1 MDPNRCNRCF
11 VLFQSKYHYQRHNT
25 RKVICTETTICP
37 ECNEDFKFKS
47 VLIRHLSGR
56 SACNNKKFETYED
69 DEGNITYGCFYC
81 KKKFAY
87 LSNVHRHVRSCKMNI
102 NRLQLNTS
110 SKDANSRDKKISNPR
125 DTNPRDINPRDM
137 VRKVRNFVNECVI
150 SNTAIKYKDKVRMIH
165 TIKKTFEFNFKM
177 TEGVSI
183 RPFGHEYVIF
193 ISGVDIKIFME
204 EFVNFEKFVIQSAK
218 MIYGNSLY
226 PENYNIYMEDKHDMQ
241 VMVYGSNG
249 WYLEYFDIIKRK
261 VYDTIQKIFMKKND
275 KLDSKASKTQAKCD
289 KYFKSNRQEVF
300 RIIDIKLRKAMV
312 KWKSF
317 YSKEERNL
325 RIISIK
331 QKAQRE
337 ATTRQTTFRKSS
349 TKSDTDEE
357 SNTTTFRKSSAK
369 TDTDEES
376 NTTTFRKSSAKADT
390 IEESNTTTFRK
401 SSAKADTIEESN
413 TTTFRKSSAKADTI
427 EESNTSEELQNDQ
440 MSDGTASSDEVE
452 ENSDSTNISIDKPV
466 PKKTTSKKKI
476 PSIDAAPKRAKVMFI
491 PIGTQS
497 NTVDELSSIDADA
510 QSNTVDEFSSIDAQ
524 SIDADAQSIDADP
537 LLEEL
542 DESMNSEELREFN
555 KSCEEQ
561 RLLLLQKKDD
571 PPSEEEDS

>member
-369 TDTDEES
+369 
-376 NTTTFRKSSAKADT
+376 
-390 IEESNTTTFRK
+390 
-401 SSAKADTIEESN
+401 
-413 TTTFRKSSAKADTI
+413 ADTI